1 MPFAPKCKLR
11 GGGGGAVGRT
21 DGQTMAGAGCGGG
34 GGGGGGGGAAVS
46 ASRGKPEKAELV
58 LGVAQVAC
66 TLPISH
72 RPDVKIVSRVR

>member
-11 GGGGGAVGRT
+11 GGGGGGAVGRT
-21 DGQTMAGAGCGGG
+21 DGQTMAGAGGCG
-34 GGGGGGGGAAVS
+34 GGGGGGGGAAFS

>member
-1 MPFAPKCKLR
+1 MGL
-11 GGGGGAVGRT
+11 T
-21 DGQTMAGAGCGGG
+21 DGQTMAGFGRGGG
-34 GGGGGGGGAAVS
+34 GGGGVGGGGGAAVS

>member
-11 GGGGGAVGRT
+11 GGGGGGGAVGRT
-21 DGQTMAGAGCGGG
+21 DGQTMAGAGG

>member
-11 GGGGGAVGRT
+11 GGGGGGAVGRT
-21 DGQTMAGAGCGGG
+21 DGQTMAGAGGGG
-34 GGGGGGGGAAVS
+34 GGGGGGGVAAVS

>member
-11 GGGGGAVGRT
+11 GGGGGGAVGRT
-21 DGQTMAGAGCGGG
+21 DGQTMAGAGGG

>member
-11 GGGGGAVGRT
+11 GGGGGGAVGRT
-21 DGQTMAGAGCGGG
+21 DGQTMAGAGGC
-34 GGGGGGGGAAVS
+34 GGGGGGGGAAFS